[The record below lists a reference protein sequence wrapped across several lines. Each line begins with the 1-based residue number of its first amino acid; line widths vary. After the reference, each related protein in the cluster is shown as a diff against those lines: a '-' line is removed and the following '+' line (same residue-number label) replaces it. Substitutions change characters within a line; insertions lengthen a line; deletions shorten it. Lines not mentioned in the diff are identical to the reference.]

1 MIYKQIYEDDFVT
14 AFNKMGRGD
23 NFSIEGREALY
34 HYLNEYDTDIE
45 LDVIA
50 ICCEYTEYETADEAA
65 SQYSTY
71 DGMEFDEDGAEMLTV
86 EQLEQKAINFLED
99 NTTVLK
105 FDGGVIIRDF

>member
-1 MIYKQIYEDDFVT
+1 MIYTQIYEDDFVT

-23 NFSIEGREALY
+23 NFSIEGREALFD
-34 HYLNEYDTDIE
+34 YLNKFEDIE

-50 ICCEYTEYETADEAA
+50 ICCEYTEYTTAHEAA

-86 EQLEQKAINFLED
+86 EQLEQKAISFLED
-99 NTTVLK
+99 NTTVLN